1 MFKYVLHTVTRLP
14 QPLFSKEVA
23 ALHLPR
29 THIKYGGKTG
39 GTHFLRAMSMNHRD
53 GKKELR
59 LMELMMNKLYQRPK
73 KKNPIRGTARNL
85 LVKHNKSML

>member
-1 MFKYVLHTVTRLP
+1 M
-14 QPLFSKEVA
+14 
-23 ALHLPR
+23 HLPR
-29 THIKYGGKTG
+29 THIKYSGKTG

-73 KKNPIRGTARNL
+73 KTKKTSEGQPET
-85 LVKHNKSML
+85 H